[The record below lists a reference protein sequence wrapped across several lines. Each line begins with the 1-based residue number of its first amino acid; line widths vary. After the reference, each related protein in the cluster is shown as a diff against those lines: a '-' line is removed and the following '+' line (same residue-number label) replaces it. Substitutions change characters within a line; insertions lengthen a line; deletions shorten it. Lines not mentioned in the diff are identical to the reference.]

1 MRQLQ
6 SINSNVVSIKM
17 ESGQMITP
25 LYQKVN
31 HQDFFLKLISQYNI
45 NKNDIEILIN
55 VYL

>member
-1 MRQLQ
+1 
-6 SINSNVVSIKM
+6 
-17 ESGQMITP
+17 MITP

-55 VYL
+55 VYLGK